1 MKIQSPNKSNNKKT
15 YQNFKAKDFAR
26 VITMAN
32 GLKEE
37 LKIYELEYADRI
49 FLDKMSMNI
58 KLKELL
64 PENTSY
70 TKQQLKTWKNIINN
84 SIMMSAYSSPE
95 KAFLLTKN
103 KRPCGIMSFQD
114 NLNGTIY
121 LDNLATWPFEKGKS
135 AKMAGQTLMKILFM
149 EAGEKGIKNIGLAL
163 TTKLKEK
170 SKAFYEKLH
179 FQNASI
185 SNTNFDMEI
194 FSGGYKNALDDL
206 EPLIKVNKN
215 KNPQSVCLG
224 QILNIN
230 Y

>member
-1 MKIQSPNKSNNKKT
+1 MKIQSTNKSNNKIT
-15 YQNFKAKDFAR
+15 YQNFKAKDYAK

-37 LKIYELEYADRI
+37 LKIYEIEYADII

-64 PENTSY
+64 PEHISY
-70 TKQQLKTWKNIINN
+70 TKQQLKTWKNIIDN
-84 SIMMSAYSSPE
+84 SIMMSAFSSPE
-95 KAFLLTKN
+95 KAFLLTKS

-121 LDNLATWPFEKGKS
+121 LDNLATWPFEKGKR

-149 EAGEKGIKNIGLAL
+149 NAEEKEIKNIGLAL
-163 TTKLKEK
+163 PANLKEK

-179 FQNASI
+179 FRNASI
-185 SNTNFDMEI
+185 SNPNFDMEI
-194 FSGGYKNALDDL
+194 FSGGYKNALDAL
-206 EPLIKVNKN
+206 EPLIKVNKS
-215 KNPQSVCLG
+215 KNPPKVCLG